1 MTNEAGT
8 AYPATGRFAGKVII
22 VTGAASGIGLATA
35 TRLGGEGALL
45 VLADIDQAKLDQA
58 KLAAVPAV
66 PAARVHKV
74 RTDISLQADADAL
87 IAAAVA
93 RFGRVD
99 ALVNAAGI
107 DQGGTIS
114 QFSVADWQ
122 RTFRVNVDGPYLLAR
137 AAIDQLIATRGSIVN
152 VASVSGLGG
161 DWSHLAYNAAKGA
174 VVNFTRAMALDHG
187 AAGVRVNAV
196 CPSLTM
202 TPMTA
207 ALATRTDLMAQFAE
221 RIPLGRGALPE
232 EIAAVIAFLL
242 SDDASFVS
250 GVCLP
255 VDGGLSASIGHP
267 KLG

>member
-1 MTNEAGT
+1 VN
-8 AYPATGRFAGKVII
+8 PATGRFADKVII

-35 TRLGGEGALL
+35 TRLCGEGALL
-45 VLADIDQAKLDQA
+45 VLADIDQAKLEAITWLPPERIDI
-58 KLAAVPAV
+58 
-66 PAARVHKV
+66 V

-87 IAAAVA
+87 IAAAIA
-93 RFGRVD
+93 RFGHID
-99 ALVNAAGI
+99 GLVNAAGI

-114 QFSVADWQ
+114 QFSVAEWH

-137 AAIDQLIATRGSIVN
+137 AAIDHLVATRGSIVN

-207 ALATRTDLMAQFAE
+207 ALATRADLMEEFAE
-221 RIPLGRGALPE
+221 RIPLKRGARAE

>member
-1 MTNEAGT
+1 MSILTGDNNTG
-8 AYPATGRFAGKVII
+8 PATGRFADKVII

-35 TRLGGEGALL
+35 SRLCGEGALL
-45 VLADIDQAKLDQA
+45 VLADIDQTKLEA
-58 KLAAVPAV
+58 ITLPPK
-66 PAARVHKV
+66 RIHIV

-87 IAAAVA
+87 IAAAA
-93 RFGRVD
+93 GRFGRID
-99 ALVNAAGI
+99 GLVNAAGI

-114 QFSVADWQ
+114 QFSVADWH

-137 AAIDQLIATRGSIVN
+137 AAISHLIASRGSIVN

-196 CPSLTM
+196 CPSLTI

-207 ALATRTDLMAQFAE
+207 ALATRADLMGEFAE
-221 RIPLGRGALPE
+221 RIPLGRGAQPE

>member
-1 MTNEAGT
+1 MVSEIEPA
-8 AYPATGRFAGKVII
+8 APATGRFAGKVII

-35 TRLGGEGALL
+35 HRLYDEGGSL
-45 VLADIDQAKLDQA
+45 VLADIDRAKLDA
-58 KLAAVPAV
+58 LTSLSAERIHCIRA
-66 PAARVHKV
+66 
-74 RTDISLQADADAL
+74 DISLQADADAL

-93 RFGRVD
+93 RFGRID
-99 ALVNAAGI
+99 GLVNAAGI
-107 DQGGTIS
+107 DQGGTITD
-114 QFSVADWQ
+114 FSVADWH

-137 AAIDQLIATRGSIVN
+137 EAIAHLIATRGSIVN

-174 VVNFTRAMALDHG
+174 VVNFTRALALDHG

-207 ALATRTDLMAQFAE
+207 ALATRADLMAEFAE
-221 RIPLGRGALPE
+221 RIPLGRGARPE
-232 EIAAVIAFLL
+232 EIASVIAFLL
-242 SDDASFVS
+242 SEDAAFVS

>member
-1 MTNEAGT
+1 MSLKPESMTVGN
-8 AYPATGRFAGKVII
+8 PRFEGSVII

-35 TRLGGEGALL
+35 DRLYRDGATL
-45 VLADIDQAKLDQA
+45 VLADLDQG
-58 KLAAVPAV
+58 KLATV
-66 PAARVHKV
+66 AAPLSADRVHIV
-74 RTDISLQADADAL
+74 RTDIAVQADAEAL
-87 IAAAVA
+87 VAAAVS
-93 RFGRVD
+93 RFGRLD
-99 ALVNAAGI
+99 GLVNAAGI

-114 QFSVADWQ
+114 EFSVADWH
-122 RTFRVNVDGPYLLAR
+122 RTLRVNVDGPYLLAR
-137 AAIDQLIATRGSIVN
+137 AAIAHLIASRGSIVN

-161 DWSHLAYNAAKGA
+161 DWSHLAYNTAKGA
-174 VVNFTRAMALDHG
+174 VVNFTRALALDHG

-207 ALATRTDLMAQFAE
+207 ALATRADLMAQFAE
-221 RIPLGRGALPE
+221 RIPLGRGARPE
-232 EIAAVIAFLL
+232 EIASVIAFLL
-242 SDDASFVS
+242 SEDAAFVS

>member
-1 MTNEAGT
+1 MTQLET
-8 AYPATGRFAGKVII
+8 AAPATGRFAGKVIV

-35 TRLGGEGALL
+35 HRLCREGASL
-45 VLADIDQAKLDQA
+45 VLADIDQGKLDA
-58 KLAAVPAV
+58 LTSLPAE
-66 PAARVHKV
+66 RILKV
-74 RTDISLQADADAL
+74 RTDISLPADADAL

-93 RFGRVD
+93 QFGRID
-99 ALVNAAGI
+99 GLVNAAGI

-114 QFSVADWQ
+114 EFSVADWQ

-137 AAIDQLIATRGSIVN
+137 AAIAHLIATRGSIVN

-207 ALATRTDLMAQFAE
+207 ALATRADLMAQFAE
-221 RIPLGRGALPE
+221 RIPLGRGARPE
-232 EIAAVIAFLL
+232 EIASVIAFLL
-242 SDDASFVS
+242 SDDAGFVS

>member
-1 MTNEAGT
+1 MTNDIEILT
-8 AYPATGRFAGKVII
+8 PATGRSANKVII

-35 TRLGGEGALL
+35 RRLCSEGAML
-45 VLADIDQAKLDQA
+45 VLADIDQAKLDA
-58 KLAAVPAV
+58 VASLATERIHAL
-66 PAARVHKV
+66 
-74 RTDISLQADADAL
+74 RTDISVQTDADAL
-87 IAAAVA
+87 IAAAIA
-93 RFGRVD
+93 RFGRID
-99 ALVNAAGI
+99 GLVNAAGI
-107 DQGGTIS
+107 DQGGTIT
-114 QFSVADWQ
+114 QFSVADWH

-137 AAIDQLIATRGSIVN
+137 AAIAHLIETRGSIVN
-152 VASVSGLGG
+152 VASVSGLGA

-174 VVNFTRAMALDHG
+174 VVNFTRALALDHG

-207 ALATRTDLMAQFAE
+207 ALATRADLMAEFAA
-221 RIPLGRGALPE
+221 RIPLGRGARPE
-232 EIAAVIAFLL
+232 EIASVIAFLL
-242 SDDASFVS
+242 SDDAGFIS